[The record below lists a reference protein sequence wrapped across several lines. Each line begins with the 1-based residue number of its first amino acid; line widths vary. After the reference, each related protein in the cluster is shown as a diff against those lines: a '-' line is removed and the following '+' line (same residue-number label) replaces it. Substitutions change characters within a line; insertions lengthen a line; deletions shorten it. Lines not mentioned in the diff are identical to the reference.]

1 MCQDTP
7 APPPAPDPVATA
19 NAQQNLNQ
27 NTATTQQLLNMV
39 NQVTPDGS
47 LNYSQTG
54 TNSFVGPDGKTYN
67 VPQFTA
73 TQTLSPEQ
81 QQIYDVNNASKLNL
95 ATAGQTASNKINDI
109 LGSNVDL
116 SNDAVE
122 NRLFELGTK
131 RLNPQFQRDNDAL
144 RTQLINSGIRP
155 GSAAF
160 TTEMTRLGQNQ
171 NDALDNLILSGHQ
184 TAVNDILTERNQPL
198 NEITALMSGS
208 QVAQPNYT
216 NTPQTQVAG
225 TDYAGMVA
233 NNYNAQTQQ
242 YNAKLQANNA
252 ALGGMFGLGGTLGA
266 AAMKYG
272 PGLMAFSDRRLKS
285 GIEFVRKLANGLNW
299 YRFKVFSGLPLPADV
314 QEGVMADEVEALMP
328 EAVSVHP
335 TGYAMVDYAMVGSR

>member
-1 MCQDTP
+1 MT
-7 APPPAPDPVATA
+7 
-19 NAQQNLNQ
+19 
-27 NTATTQQLLNMV
+27 

-47 LNYSQTG
+47 LTYTQSGN
-54 TNSFVGPDGKTYN
+54 NSFVGPDGKTYN

-73 TQTLSPEQ
+73 TQTLSPEG
-81 QQIYDVNNASKLNL
+81 QQIYDINNASKLNL

-109 LGSNVDL
+109 LGTNVDL

-155 GSAAF
+155 GSAAY
-160 TTEMTRLGQNQ
+160 TTEMTRLSQNQ
-171 NDALDNLILSGHQ
+171 NDALDQLVLGGHQ

-208 QVAQPNYT
+208 QVGQPNFT

-242 YNAKLQANNA
+242 YNAQLQAKNA
-252 ALGGMFGLGGTLGA
+252 ALGGMFGLGGTIAG
-266 AAMKYG
+266 MGIYKY
-272 PGLMAFSDRRLKS
+272 SDRRLKS
-285 GIEFVRKLANGLNW
+285 DISRVGSLDNGLPVYS
-299 YRFKVFSGLPLPADV
+299 YRINGVPEIGL
-314 QEGVMADEVEALMP
+314 MADEVESVAP
-328 EAVSVHP
+328 WAVVTGADGFKRVNYAEA
-335 TGYAMVDYAMVGSR
+335 ARA